1 MRFLSLAIVL
11 LLSCAILCATISAQS
26 IAQGGPVFT
35 GGEGGGSAS
44 AQSTAPLTLAGSPF
58 SLPVYQGGNGHG
70 SSSAQQQTPATL
82 SGQAVAQTLY
92 QGGPSDGYT
101 SATKDT
107 AVTLSGE
114 TSNIPIFQGGIADGA
129 AADEARVLTLG
140 GGTLD
145 LTLYK
150 GGAGDG
156 WGRATFTAEKALDGN
171 AYTPTLFFGG
181 VSDGWAMAASKDQ
194 TLQGEVLPLSLY
206 QGGQGDGWAIY
217 TSKSQSLDGAQ
228 EDLVLFKGGMG
239 DGYHTSVF
247 ISQAPATPL
256 PVELAFF
263 SAHRLNNEQVELR
276 WTTASEQDNAGFEVW
291 RSDNT
296 TKAWQQLAFVEG
308 AGNSAVTRRYTFL
321 DNNTHTG
328 TSYYRLRQVD
338 TDGTATFS
346 KTVATRGADFSRR
359 TAAAW
364 PIPADDYL
372 IVQAPDVAQP
382 ASLQLYSADARLLL
396 QRQFT
401 NRTEL
406 DLRHLPSGLY
416 FLHVFQAGQPPTII
430 KVMKAP

>member
-1 MRFLSLAIVL
+1 M
-11 LLSCAILCATISAQS
+11 
-26 IAQGGPVFT
+26 
-35 GGEGGGSAS
+35 
-44 AQSTAPLTLAGSPF
+44 
-58 SLPVYQGGNGHG
+58 
-70 SSSAQQQTPATL
+70 PATL
-82 SGQAVAQTLY
+82 SGQDVPQTLY
-92 QGGPSDGYT
+92 HGGLSDGYT

-107 AVTLSGE
+107 AVTLSGKP
-114 TSNIPIFQGGIADGA
+114 SNIPIFKGGIADGA
-129 AADEARVLTLG
+129 AVDEARVLTLDG
-140 GGTLD
+140 STLD

-156 WGRATFTAEKALDGN
+156 WGQATLAAEKALDGN
-171 AYTPTLFFGG
+171 AYTPTLFLGG
-181 VSDGWAMAASKDQ
+181 ASDGWAMAASKDQ

-217 TSKSQSLDGAQ
+217 TSRSQSLDGVQ

-239 DGYHTSVF
+239 GGHYASVF
-247 ISQAPATPL
+247 IPEATPL

-296 TKAWQQLAFVEG
+296 TKTWQRLAFVEG
-308 AGNSAVTRRYTFL
+308 AGNSVVTRRYTFL

-338 TDGTATFS
+338 TDSTATFS
-346 KTVATRGADFSRR
+346 KTVATAGADFSRR

-372 IVQAPDVAQP
+372 TVQAPDVVQS

-416 FLHVFQAGQPPTII
+416 FLHVFQAGQPPSII